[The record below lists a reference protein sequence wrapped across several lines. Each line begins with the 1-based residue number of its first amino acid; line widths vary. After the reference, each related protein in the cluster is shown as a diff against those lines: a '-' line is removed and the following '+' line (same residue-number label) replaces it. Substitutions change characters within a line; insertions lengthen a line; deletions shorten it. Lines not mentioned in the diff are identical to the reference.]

1 MTEKENIKLE
11 LQRIIPA
18 KREEVFRAWTNPEL
32 MKLWWRHLDIKY
44 AENIKL
50 DLREGGKYE
59 IHMRTKTELY
69 IMQGE
74 YLEIV
79 EPEKLIFTWRA
90 ESTHQ
95 KETKVTVLLKDLGA
109 ETELLLTHEAF
120 PDTTSRDGHFQG
132 WNPVLNNL
140 EKLQF
145 LIEL

>member
-1 MTEKENIKLE
+1 MAEQENIKLE
-11 LQRIIPA
+11 LKRIIPA
-18 KREEVFRAWTNPEL
+18 RREDVFKAWTDPSL
-32 MKLWWRHLDIKY
+32 MKQWWQQLDVKY

-50 DLREGGKYE
+50 DLRKGGKYE

-79 EPEKLIFTWRA
+79 KPEKLVFTWRA
-90 ESTHQ
+90 ESTYQ

-120 PDTTSRDGHFQG
+120 PDTKSRDGHFQG
-132 WNPVLNNL
+132 WRPVLENL
-140 EKLQF
+140 ERLDF
-145 LIEL
+145 LL